1 MYSCETVWVK
11 DGCSQI
17 LQYKHYTIKNNQC
30 VCVAG
35 RGGGGGGG
43 GGGGME
49 FSEMSVKGGGVV
61 LKWGF

>member
-35 RGGGGGGG
+35 GGGEGGAGGGRLKD
-43 GGGGME
+43 ME
-49 FSEMSVKGGGVV
+49 FSEV
-61 LKWGF
+61 LKK

>member
-35 RGGGGGGG
+35 GGGEGGEGGGRLKD
-43 GGGGME
+43 ME
-49 FSEMSVKGGGVV
+49 FSEV
-61 LKWGF
+61 LKK

>member
-35 RGGGGGGG
+35 GEGGGRLKD
-43 GGGGME
+43 ME
-49 FSEMSVKGGGVV
+49 FSEV
-61 LKWGF
+61 LKK